1 MKPVFVRKR
10 DRVTI
15 IEKEKEL
22 QKQKKIEDDQQRMAE
37 ERRRQTLRLVEETIK
52 KEQLIKDKE
61 NNEPNINDV
70 CTDDENDEIE
80 YEAWKLR
87 ELKRIK
93 RDREEREALEKEKME
108 IDRLRNMT
116 EEERR
121 IMLRYSIWEY
131 HVLIIIID
139 EMKLKLMKFISI
151 LKRSIL
157 FSLNMM
163 AFAIF
168 L

>member
-1 MKPVFVRKR
+1 MVGPRLKPVFVRKK

-22 QKQKKIEDDQQRMAE
+22 QKQKKLEEESQRMAE
-37 ERRRQTLRLVEETIK
+37 ERRRQTLRMVEETIK
-52 KEQLIKDKE
+52 KEQAKDKE
-61 NNEPNINDV
+61 SNEPNINDV
-70 CTDDENDEIE
+70 CTEDENDEVE

-108 IDRLRNMT
+108 IERLRNMS

-121 IMLRYSIWEY
+121 LLLR
-131 HVLIIIID
+131 
-139 EMKLKLMKFISI
+139 
-151 LKRSIL
+151 
-157 FSLNMM
+157 
-163 AFAIF
+163 
-168 L
+168 